1 MLRQNLKGFLRKS
14 EVLRVEYRAAGML
27 PYASAPFLREASRQ
41 MIIVRLQDH
50 WAHFVKQLIVLSAS
64 GKAHTTS
71 GIRVVSAHG
80 LNSVNEVEA
89 WLTPYT
95 PSAREPDWH
104 VAQTSLRLA
113 RLLSVS
119 NIGNI
124 SAALGSVNS
133 PETDIRTYRNYI
145 VHRNKGTAGKL
156 RQMVRS
162 NGWRPSDIA
171 LLPDIYTTGG
181 KRLWET
187 WLDDLQA
194 VARVA
199 SA

>member
-1 MLRQNLKGFLRKS
+1 MLRQNLQGFLKKS
-14 EVLRVEYRAAGML
+14 EVLRAEYLVAGTS
-27 PYASAPFLREASRQ
+27 PYASAPFLRESSRQ

-71 GIRVVSAHG
+71 GISVVSAHG
-80 LNSVNEVEA
+80 LTSVRGVEA
-89 WLTPYT
+89 WLAPYT
-95 PSAREPDWH
+95 PGTREPDWH

-113 RLLSVS
+113 RLLRVS
-119 NIGNI
+119 NLGNV

-145 VHRNKGTAGKL
+145 VHRNKGTADKL
-156 RQMVRS
+156 RQMVRT

-171 LLPDIYTTGG
+171 LLPDVYITGG
-181 KRLWET
+181 KRLWEA